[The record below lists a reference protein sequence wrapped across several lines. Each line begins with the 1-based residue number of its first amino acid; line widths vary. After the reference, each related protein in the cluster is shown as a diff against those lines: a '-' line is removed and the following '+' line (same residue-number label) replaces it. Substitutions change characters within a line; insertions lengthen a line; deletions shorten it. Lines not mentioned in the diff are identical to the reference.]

1 MRATTVDF
9 RSFMEELKEPD
20 LMQNTT
26 CTFTMLNINN
36 SIDIVISGISI
47 TDIQIAEDADLILL
61 MTNGNTVKITYD
73 SLDMDDV
80 TDDMTYHQ
88 HGQVW
93 QWRFK
98 TGDSNS
104 YAALTFET
112 AA

>member
-1 MRATTVDF
+1 MKATTADF
-9 RSFMEELKEPD
+9 RSFIND
-20 LMQNTT
+20 LIRDNFTQNTL
-26 CTFTMLNINN
+26 CTFTMLGIDN

>member
-1 MRATTVDF
+1 MRVTTADF
-9 RSFMEELKEPD
+9 RSFIEELKERDFIPD
-20 LMQNTT
+20 TA
-26 CTFTMLNINN
+26 CTFTMLGINN
-36 SIDIVISGISI
+36 SIDILISGINI
-47 TDIQIAEDADLILL
+47 NDIQIAEDADLILL
-61 MTNGNTVKITYD
+61 LTNGNTIKITYD

-93 QWRFK
+93 QWRFN
-98 TGDSNS
+98 TGDNNS

>member
-1 MRATTVDF
+1 MRATTADF
-9 RSFMEELKEPD
+9 SSFIQELIRD
-20 LMQNTT
+20 NFTQNTL
-26 CTFTMLNINN
+26 CTFTMLGINN

-61 MTNGNTVKITYD
+61 MTNGNTIKITYD

-98 TGDSNS
+98 TVDNNS

>member
-1 MRATTVDF
+1 MRVTTADF
-9 RSFMEELKEPD
+9 RSFIND
-20 LMQNTT
+20 LICDSFTQNTA

-73 SLDMDDV
+73 SLDMEDV
-80 TDDMTYHQ
+80 TDEQTYHQ

-104 YAALTFET
+104 YAALTFEI

>member
-1 MRATTVDF
+1 MRVTTADF
-9 RSFMEELKEPD
+9 HSFINDLIRDNFIPD
-20 LMQNTT
+20 TV

-36 SIDIVISGISI
+36 SIDIVISGIGI
-47 TDIQIAEDADLILL
+47 NDIQIAEDADLILL
-61 MTNGNTVKITYD
+61 MTNGNTIKITYD

-98 TGDSNS
+98 TVDNNS